1 MLLISSVTLCEELFR
16 CISHETI
23 LFNIFYEIEN
33 LITFY
38 FSHQILTDSDAYAET
53 CRIGVSKYLNG
64 YRKSIACKENMYFHH
79 WQAHA
84 LCSLKKDNAW
94 MLRMKTLLELMW
106 YQKPLESYQHWSCL
120 LIFFMSLDRYAIL

>member
-23 LFNIFYEIEN
+23 LLNIFYEIEN

-38 FSHQILTDSDAYAET
+38 FSHQTLTDRDAFAET

-84 LCSLKKDNAW
+84 LCSLKKDNACDQCSKW
-94 MLRMKTLLELMW
+94 KRYMSSCNINKN
-106 YQKPLESYQHWSCL
+106 HWNH
-120 LIFFMSLDRYAIL
+120 INIDRAMRIDRYAIL